1 MYRADLESN
10 RPTRRR
16 RSPMHGKG
24 MAHELP
30 PNAPTQVH
38 LEHLRKW
45 VQQGDAEAFAKALNL
60 DPGRT
65 RQWFDQG
72 FTHEGYGA
80 EVMKALGTLALMKI
94 FATASHREGH
104 AHG

>member
-1 MYRADLESN
+1 
-10 RPTRRR
+10 
-16 RSPMHGKG
+16 MHGKG
-24 MAHELP
+24 KAHELP

-38 LEHLRKW
+38 LEQLRNL
-45 VQQGDAEAFAKALNL
+45 VQQGDSEAFANALNL
-60 DPGRT
+60 DPSRT

-94 FATASHREGH
+94 FKTSSHRDRH
-104 AHG
+104 A